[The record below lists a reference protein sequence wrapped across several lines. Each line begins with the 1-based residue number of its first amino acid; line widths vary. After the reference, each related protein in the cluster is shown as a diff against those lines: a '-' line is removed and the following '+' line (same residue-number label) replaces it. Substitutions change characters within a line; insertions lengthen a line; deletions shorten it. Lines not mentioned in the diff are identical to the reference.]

1 MWFTDYQQGEGTM
14 YYYNGD
20 VYIGNWFQ
28 DKRSGKGTY
37 TWKAGAKYE
46 GEWKED
52 KKNGQGVMVWP
63 DQSKYEG
70 EWKDDARDG
79 RGRFTMSTVTSM
91 WVTGRMTC
99 SMVKAFITFIA
110 VTVTKVTT

>member
-1 MWFTDYQQGEGTM
+1 MWFADYQQGEGTM

-46 GEWKED
+46 G
-52 KKNGQGVMVWP
+52 
-63 DQSKYEG
+63 
-70 EWKDDARDG
+70 
-79 RGRFTMSTVTSM
+79 
-91 WVTGRMTC
+91 
-99 SMVKAFITFIA
+99 
-110 VTVTKVTT
+110 

>member
-1 MWFTDYQQGEGTM
+1 MWFADYQQGEGTM

-52 KKNGQGVMVWP
+52 KKTDRALWYGPTSQNMKVSGKMTHVT
-63 DQSKYEG
+63 E
-70 EWKDDARDG
+70 
-79 RGRFTMSTVTSM
+79 RGHFTCQ
-91 WVTGRMTC
+91 R
-99 SMVKAFITFIA
+99 
-110 VTVTKVTT
+110 